1 MKKIY
6 KSLFIAMIAAAGLTA
21 CSDYEAPD
29 ITTGPAISIVSRS
42 TDFPA
47 AASTGVIKFK
57 ADGPV
62 TVTSANDWITASV
75 EGDEINVA
83 VTQNNS
89 IDGRAGSIIVKSGDA
104 EDEISIIQSGLIFKY
119 DEIGTIDIE
128 ADAWSHDY
136 KADASL
142 PIEVTSDAEWLKG
155 SVSEG
160 VLTISADRNTKLQ
173 GRTGVITIKVGDL
186 TDEITVNQGP
196 LTFPLIKVTKISQ
209 NDDAKTYTYEF
220 PSDVEVT
227 FTSDVAW
234 LHGSFANETVT
245 VTVDAN
251 NEGHIRSG
259 KLSYSLEGAEGSI
272 TVEQYEFDK
281 DIAGEYQWLF
291 TDPSDNQDYYY
302 RAELKRNGND
312 YSLDFILGRY
322 QLSAP
327 VTWNDKTRTLN
338 LAGGTYVGKWSSY
351 FAYVCY
357 SFYDPEDGKTY
368 FTWSDEPSMNAS
380 FVYFEQSGYGVTGAA
395 FTDAKTF
402 DYDLINLQ
410 INAFSAQPPSSST
423 SKGYITKMVDPMLMR
438 MQALSSENTS
448 ATPFKATTLTKAA
461 TRRAKAK
468 PAPGVSL
475 KQDTSIL
482 AR

>member
-75 EGDEINVA
+75 EGDEINIAVA
-83 VTQNNS
+83 QNNS
-89 IDGRAGSIIVKSGDA
+89 LDGRAGSIIVKSGDA

-128 ADAWSHDY
+128 ADAWSHEY
-136 KADASL
+136 KADATL
-142 PIEVTSDAEWLKG
+142 PVEISSDAEWLKG

-227 FTSDVAW
+227 FTSDAAW

-245 VTVDAN
+245 VSVDAN

-281 DIAGEYQWLF
+281 DIAGEYNL
-291 TDPSDNQDYYY
+291 YYTNPRDGKRY
-302 RAELKRNGND
+302 RFPASLTHNGAE
-312 YSLDFILGRY
+312 YSLNLTTLNFQI
-322 QLSAP
+322 P
-327 VTWNDKTRTLN
+327 VTWDAETKSISLS
-338 LAGGTYVGKWSSY
+338 AGNKIGI
-351 FAYVCY
+351 
-357 SFYDPEDGKTY
+357 
-368 FTWSDEPSMNAS
+368 WSDEDGDFSVFVLYSFIQDGKSMVTAAS
-380 FVYFEQSGYGVTGAA
+380 TATMTAPVEYEEEDNYGYTMAIFKDAGTYTQSLYSLILAGFSSEA
-395 FTDAKTF
+395 FDWDAYEF
-402 DYDLINLQ
+402 NLVQ
-410 INAFSAQPPSSST
+410 
-423 SKGYITKMVDPMLMR
+423 MVSPYLGR
-438 MQALSSENTS
+438 VQALSSTAGS
-448 ATPFKATTLTKAA
+448 PTPFKIEKSKNAGV
-461 TRRAKAK
+461 AKALLA
-468 PAPGVSL
+468 PANIPFFT
-475 KQDTSIL
+475 KDKTMFTH
-482 AR
+482 

>member
-62 TVTSANDWITASV
+62 TVTSANEWITASV

-259 KLSYSLEGAEGSI
+259 NLSYSLEGAAGTIAVS
-272 TVEQYEFDK
+272 QCDFAK
-281 DIAGEYQWLF
+281 DIAGDYNLYY
-291 TDPSDNQDYYY
+291 TNPSNG
-302 RAELKRNGND
+302 KRYMFAATLTQKGSA
-312 YSLDFILGRY
+312 YSINLTALNFQI
-322 QLSAP
+322 P
-327 VTWNDKTRTLN
+327 VTWDEEK
-338 LAGGTYVGKWSSY
+338 LAISLSAGNKIGI
-351 FAYVCY
+351 
-357 SFYDPEDGKTY
+357 
-368 FTWSDEPSMNAS
+368 WSDEDGDFSVFVLYSFIQDGKSMVTAAS
-380 FVYFEQSGYGVTGAA
+380 TATMTAPIVYEEEDNLGYTMAIFKDAGTYSQSLYSLILAGFSSEA
-395 FTDAKTF
+395 FDWDAYEF
-402 DYDLINLQ
+402 NLVQ
-410 INAFSAQPPSSST
+410 
-423 SKGYITKMVDPMLMR
+423 MVSPYLGR
-438 MQALSSENTS
+438 VQALSSTAGS
-448 ATPFKATTLTKAA
+448 PTPFKIEKSKNAGV
-461 TRRAKAK
+461 AKALLA
-468 PAPGVSL
+468 PANVPFFT
-475 KQDTSIL
+475 KDKTMFTH
-482 AR
+482 